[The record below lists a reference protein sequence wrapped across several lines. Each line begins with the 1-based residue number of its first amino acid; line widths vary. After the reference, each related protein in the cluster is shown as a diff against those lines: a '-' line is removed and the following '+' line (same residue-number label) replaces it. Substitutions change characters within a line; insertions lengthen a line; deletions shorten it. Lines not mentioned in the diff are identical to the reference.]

1 MSYNKVKEN
10 QKRSKPSKEKK
21 HSFLLKIILR
31 IVTILVVS
39 FVLVLSAY
47 FLWTKISEVK
57 VMKNRAMVDR
67 QLSLCQ
73 ELVVEKYRY
82 SDIVTIKKAAGFS
95 KSYSI
100 VKYKGIIRVG
110 IADVTDISYSMAPN
124 GKKITLSVPQA
135 EILGN
140 EIVSEEVFDEK
151 QSIFVR
157 ITTQEVFDEIENAK
171 NEALEDMQAEG
182 ILKDAN
188 DYAKEIVKQ
197 FMYSAGFEEVI
208 IK

>member
-1 MSYNKVKEN
+1 MSG
-10 QKRSKPSKEKK
+10 
-21 HSFLLKIILR
+21 
-31 IVTILVVS
+31 
-39 FVLVLSAY
+39 
-47 FLWTKISEVK
+47 ISCRK
-57 VMKNRAMVDR
+57 F
-67 QLSLCQ
+67 
-73 ELVVEKYRY
+73 RY

-124 GKKITLSVPQA
+124 GKKITLSVPQT

-182 ILKDAN
+182 ILKEAN

>member
-73 ELVVEKYRY
+73 ELVVENL
-82 SDIVTIKKAAGFS
+82 DIQI
-95 KSYSI
+95 
-100 VKYKGIIRVG
+100 
-110 IADVTDISYSMAPN
+110 
-124 GKKITLSVPQA
+124 LSQ
-135 EILGN
+135 
-140 EIVSEEVFDEK
+140 
-151 QSIFVR
+151 
-157 ITTQEVFDEIENAK
+157 
-171 NEALEDMQAEG
+171 
-182 ILKDAN
+182 
-188 DYAKEIVKQ
+188 
-197 FMYSAGFEEVI
+197 
-208 IK
+208 